1 MPSASTSNNSLLE
14 TMKTDERLYEAIW
27 KTAGKKVGYGID
39 CDVLTD
45 QLIDVIQWWL
55 DTKTTEEAE

>member
-1 MPSASTSNNSLLE
+1 
-14 TMKTDERLYEAIW
+14 MKTDERLYEAIW